1 MLSTVQTLADPTS
14 EPGRRFASDLSA
26 ALQTASTSNVART
39 RTTQSK
45 EFGLWAD
52 FCDEVGVKSTLDDIP
67 EVQDRLNYLVV
78 FAYRYRQRPGRSQDN
93 VRTGSISKILTAVGK
108 GITDLGGQD
117 PRFPYV
123 GSKKYYPVLQDFMDA
138 LRKQDDPSSRTYPAN
153 VTVIRAVDEALDKEH
168 ATHGAM
174 QVHIIDLIVVAFF
187 WLMRPAEYTGDNL
200 NRRDNARSE
209 SFLYRHIQFVIGKTV
224 YPADAAPLNDANNI
238 KLIEHAYLTF
248 SDQKNAVKGEQIGH
262 AATNDD
268 FFCGAK
274 ALGRIV
280 HRYLQHGA
288 PPDTPICRHYNPA
301 DQSWYDIKSRHI
313 TNALRHGAELCRSTT
328 GIDPALLSARSL
340 RPGGATA
347 LMMADIDTDH
357 ICLMGRWKSDAM
369 FRYLRIQAATNKR
382 AFAQRMLDNGSYT
395 FAPAA
400 FQQGSALP
408 QETPPALRAVLDLT
422 SDDDSDIDSD

>member
-1 MLSTVQTLADPTS
+1 MQLRVNRSAMRPPTTTS
-14 EPGRRFASDLSA
+14 SA
-26 ALQTASTSNVART
+26 APRRSA
-39 RTTQSK
+39 
-45 EFGLWAD
+45 GL
-52 FCDEVGVKSTLDDIP
+52 
-67 EVQDRLNYLVV
+67 
-78 FAYRYRQRPGRSQDN
+78 
-93 VRTGSISKILTAVGK
+93 
-108 GITDLGGQD
+108 
-117 PRFPYV
+117 
-123 GSKKYYPVLQDFMDA
+123 
-138 LRKQDDPSSRTYPAN
+138 
-153 VTVIRAVDEALDKEH
+153 
-168 ATHGAM
+168 
-174 QVHIIDLIVVAFF
+174 
-187 WLMRPAEYTGDNL
+187 
-200 NRRDNARSE
+200 
-209 SFLYRHIQFVIGKTV
+209 
-224 YPADAAPLNDANNI
+224 
-238 KLIEHAYLTF
+238 
-248 SDQKNAVKGEQIGH
+248 
-262 AATNDD
+262 
-268 FFCGAK
+268 
-274 ALGRIV
+274 

-301 DQSWYDIKSRHI
+301 DKSWYDIKSRHI

-369 FRYLRIQAATNKR
+369 FCYLHIQAATNKR